1 MFANRTLL
9 GLGVA
14 ALGAVSLALAPASA
28 ATPKRAKK
36 SGFGSLGSFT
46 PSSANPRLA
55 AAMARGGGLSSREF
69 RFTPSAT
76 NSRRAVTVAIRT
88 QANTKAEAER
98 IASIGTIS
106 TFTPSAYNLG
116 VSIGWK
122 QFALSGD
129 VGRVRGNLLPGD
141 RETVGV
147 GLSYGL
153 NRWRTRLGVAA
164 DRATGSEIG
173 LVGGD
178 QSYSV
183 DLGGSYALTGNLELN
198 GGVRY
203 RAERDRLM
211 PFADER
217 HDAQAVYVG
226 TAFRF

>member
-1 MFANRTLL
+1 MIGNRTLL
-9 GLGVA
+9 GMGVA
-14 ALGAVSLALAPASA
+14 ALGAVALALSPAGAAPA
-28 ATPKRAKK
+28 KRAKK
-36 SGFGSLGSFT
+36 PGFGSLGSFT

-55 AAMARGGGLSSREF
+55 AAMARGGGLSNREF

-88 QANTKAEAER
+88 SANTKAEAER
-98 IASIGTIS
+98 IASLGTIS

-129 VGRVRGNLLPGD
+129 VAQVRGSLLPGD
-141 RETVGV
+141 RETMGV

-164 DRATGSEIG
+164 ERATGSGMGI
-173 LVGGD
+173 VGAD

-183 DLGGSYALTGNLELN
+183 DLGGSYALTRDLELN

-203 RAERDRLM
+203 RQDRDRLM
-211 PFADER
+211 PFTDDR
-217 HDAQAVYVG
+217 HDSQAVYVG